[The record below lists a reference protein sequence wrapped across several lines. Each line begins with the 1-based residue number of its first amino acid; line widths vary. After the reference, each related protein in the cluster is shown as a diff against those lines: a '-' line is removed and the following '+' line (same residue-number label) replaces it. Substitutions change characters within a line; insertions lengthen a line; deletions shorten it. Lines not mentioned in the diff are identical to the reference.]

1 MENNLNIVKSEF
13 KELPNNIEAEQ
24 SVIGSILVT
33 NEIFDEIST
42 IISSINFYDPMH
54 QKIYNAIESLIYKGM
69 LANPITLK
77 NYFEDEKDDL
87 DVPEYLVKITKF
99 STSIRQAIEYSKIIY
114 DMFVRREL
122 IKISEQTI
130 DNAKITDLD
139 SSGQNII
146 ENSERLLFDLAE
158 KGSFN
163 SSLIK
168 FDDAMKQTIE
178 MASAA
183 YKNEGGIVGVPTGLR
198 DLDDKLGGL
207 HQSDL
212 IIIAGRPSMGKT
224 SLATNIAFNAAKHIQ
239 DNQKKSS
246 VAFFSLEM
254 SSEQLSTRIL
264 SEQARIGS
272 NDIRRGRISDE
283 QFDQFLETSK
293 NIAELPLFIDETPA
307 ISIAAM
313 SNRARRI
320 KRLHGLDMIVVDYIQ
335 LMRGTT
341 YNKDGRVQE
350 ISQITQGLKAI
361 AKELGVP
368 VVALSQLSRQV
379 EQRDDHKPQLADL
392 RESGSI
398 EQDADVVMFVYRE
411 GYYLQ
416 RKEPREAT
424 VEHAEWQAKM
434 NEVAHLAE
442 IIIGKQ
448 RHGPIGKVTLEF
460 EKDLQNLKILKL
472 IKFKYKTLMLTS
484 LYENTILKNPKF
496 IILILFIT
504 LISFGYYSKDFRL
517 DASSETLLIEDDPD
531 LEYLREITNRY
542 GSKEFLVLT
551 YTPNEGMISNTS
563 INNLLSLKYKIQS
576 LDWVHSVITLLD
588 IPLLNNTDAPLQE
601 RLKGFKTLKD
611 EDVDKNRGFKE
622 ILESPVFRNFVISES
637 GKTSGIIVNIKQN
650 PILEDIENRSKKEI
664 DEHRD
669 KIKKQ
674 NHKNILEIRD
684 VIKSYDDVGK
694 IYLGGIPMIADDM
707 MTFIKSDI
715 IVFGLGVLLFIIAT
729 LWFVFKK

>member
-1 MENNLNIVKSEF
+1 MENNLSIVKDQF

-24 SVIGSILVT
+24 AVIGSILVS
-33 NEIFDEIST
+33 NDIFDEIST

-54 QKIYNAIESLIYKGM
+54 QKIYEAIESLVYKGM

-87 DVPEYLVKITKF
+87 NVPEYLVKITKF
-99 STSIRQAIEYSKIIY
+99 STTVRQSIEYSKIIY

-130 DNAKITDLD
+130 DSAKLNELD
-139 SSGQNII
+139 TNGQTII

-163 SSLIK
+163 SSLVK
-168 FDDAMKQTIE
+168 FDEAMKQTIE

-183 YKNEGGIVGVPTGLR
+183 YKNEEGIVGVPTGLR

-224 SLATNIAFNAAKHIQ
+224 SLATNIAFNAAQKLQ
-239 DNQKKSS
+239 ESGKKSS
-246 VAFFSLEM
+246 IAFFSLEM
-254 SSEQLSTRIL
+254 SSEQLSTRII
-264 SEQARIGS
+264 SEQARISS

-283 QFDQFLETSK
+283 QFDKFLETSK
-293 NIAELPLFIDETPA
+293 NIAELPLYIDETPA

-320 KRLHGLDMIVVDYIQ
+320 KRLFGLDMIVVDYIQ

-434 NEVAHLAE
+434 NEVAHLAQ

-448 RHGPIGKVTLEF
+448 RHGPIGNVTLEF
-460 EKDLQNLKILKL
+460 EERFT
-472 IKFKYKTLMLTS
+472 KFKDTQ
-484 LYENTILKNPKF
+484 
-496 IILILFIT
+496 
-504 LISFGYYSKDFRL
+504 
-517 DASSETLLIEDDPD
+517 
-531 LEYLREITNRY
+531 
-542 GSKEFLVLT
+542 
-551 YTPNEGMISNTS
+551 
-563 INNLLSLKYKIQS
+563 IN
-576 LDWVHSVITLLD
+576 
-588 IPLLNNTDAPLQE
+588 
-601 RLKGFKTLKD
+601 
-611 EDVDKNRGFKE
+611 
-622 ILESPVFRNFVISES
+622 
-637 GKTSGIIVNIKQN
+637 
-650 PILEDIENRSKKEI
+650 
-664 DEHRD
+664 
-669 KIKKQ
+669 
-674 NHKNILEIRD
+674 
-684 VIKSYDDVGK
+684 
-694 IYLGGIPMIADDM
+694 
-707 MTFIKSDI
+707 
-715 IVFGLGVLLFIIAT
+715 
-729 LWFVFKK
+729 

>member
-1 MENNLNIVKSEF
+1 MENNLSIVKDQF

-24 SVIGSILVT
+24 AVIGSILVS
-33 NEIFDEIST
+33 NDIFDEIST

-54 QKIYNAIESLIYKGM
+54 QKIFEAIESFIYKGM

-87 DVPEYLVKITKF
+87 NVPEYLVKITKF
-99 STSIRQAIEYSKIIY
+99 STSVRQAVEYSKIIY

-130 DNAKITDLD
+130 DSAKLNELD
-139 SSGQNII
+139 TNGQTII

-163 SSLIK
+163 SSLVK
-168 FDDAMKQTIE
+168 FDEAMKQTIE

-183 YKNEGGIVGVPTGLR
+183 YKNEEGIVGVPTGLR

-224 SLATNIAFNAAKHIQ
+224 SLATNIAFNAAQKLQ
-239 DNQKKSS
+239 DSGKKSS
-246 VAFFSLEM
+246 IAFFSLEM
-254 SSEQLSTRIL
+254 SSEQLSTRII
-264 SEQARIGS
+264 SEQARISS

-283 QFDQFLETSK
+283 QFDKFLETSK
-293 NIAELPLFIDETPA
+293 NIAELPLYIDETPA

-320 KRLHGLDMIVVDYIQ
+320 KRLFGLDMVVVDYIQ

-341 YNKDGRVQE
+341 FNKDGRVQE

-361 AKELGVP
+361 AKELAVP

-411 GYYLQ
+411 GYYLS

-434 NEVAHLAE
+434 NEVAHLAQ

-448 RHGPIGKVTLEF
+448 RHGPIGNITLEF
-460 EKDLQNLKILKL
+460 EERFT
-472 IKFKYKTLMLTS
+472 KFKDTQ
-484 LYENTILKNPKF
+484 
-496 IILILFIT
+496 
-504 LISFGYYSKDFRL
+504 
-517 DASSETLLIEDDPD
+517 
-531 LEYLREITNRY
+531 
-542 GSKEFLVLT
+542 
-551 YTPNEGMISNTS
+551 
-563 INNLLSLKYKIQS
+563 IN
-576 LDWVHSVITLLD
+576 
-588 IPLLNNTDAPLQE
+588 
-601 RLKGFKTLKD
+601 
-611 EDVDKNRGFKE
+611 
-622 ILESPVFRNFVISES
+622 
-637 GKTSGIIVNIKQN
+637 
-650 PILEDIENRSKKEI
+650 
-664 DEHRD
+664 
-669 KIKKQ
+669 
-674 NHKNILEIRD
+674 
-684 VIKSYDDVGK
+684 
-694 IYLGGIPMIADDM
+694 
-707 MTFIKSDI
+707 
-715 IVFGLGVLLFIIAT
+715 
-729 LWFVFKK
+729 

>member
-1 MENNLNIVKSEF
+1 MENNLSIVKDQF

-24 SVIGSILVT
+24 AVIGSILVS
-33 NEIFDEIST
+33 NDIFDEIST

-54 QKIYNAIESLIYKGM
+54 QRIFEAIESLIYKGM

-99 STSIRQAIEYSKIIY
+99 STSVRQAVEYSKIIY

-130 DNAKITDLD
+130 DSAKLNELD
-139 SSGQNII
+139 TNGQTII

-163 SSLIK
+163 SSLVK
-168 FDDAMKQTIE
+168 FDEAMKQTIE

-183 YKNEGGIVGVPTGLR
+183 YKNEEGIVGVPTGLR

-224 SLATNIAFNAAKHIQ
+224 SLATNIAFNAAQKLQ
-239 DNQKKSS
+239 ESGKKSS
-246 VAFFSLEM
+246 IAFFSLEM
-254 SSEQLSTRIL
+254 SSEQLSTRII
-264 SEQARIGS
+264 SEQARISS

-283 QFDQFLETSK
+283 QFDKFLETSK
-293 NIAELPLFIDETPA
+293 NIAELPLYIDETPA

-320 KRLHGLDMIVVDYIQ
+320 KRLFGLDMIVVDYIQ

-341 YNKDGRVQE
+341 FNKDGRVQE

-434 NEVAHLAE
+434 NEVAHLAQ

-448 RHGPIGKVTLEF
+448 RHGPIGNVTLEF
-460 EKDLQNLKILKL
+460 EERFT
-472 IKFKYKTLMLTS
+472 KFKDTQ
-484 LYENTILKNPKF
+484 
-496 IILILFIT
+496 
-504 LISFGYYSKDFRL
+504 
-517 DASSETLLIEDDPD
+517 
-531 LEYLREITNRY
+531 
-542 GSKEFLVLT
+542 
-551 YTPNEGMISNTS
+551 
-563 INNLLSLKYKIQS
+563 IN
-576 LDWVHSVITLLD
+576 
-588 IPLLNNTDAPLQE
+588 
-601 RLKGFKTLKD
+601 
-611 EDVDKNRGFKE
+611 
-622 ILESPVFRNFVISES
+622 
-637 GKTSGIIVNIKQN
+637 
-650 PILEDIENRSKKEI
+650 
-664 DEHRD
+664 
-669 KIKKQ
+669 
-674 NHKNILEIRD
+674 
-684 VIKSYDDVGK
+684 
-694 IYLGGIPMIADDM
+694 
-707 MTFIKSDI
+707 
-715 IVFGLGVLLFIIAT
+715 
-729 LWFVFKK
+729 

>member
-1 MENNLNIVKSEF
+1 MENSLSLVKDKF

-24 SVIGSILVT
+24 ATIGSILVS
-33 NEIFDEIST
+33 NDIFDEIST
-42 IISSINFYDPMH
+42 IISSINFFDPMH
-54 QKIYNAIESLIYKGM
+54 RKIFEAIESLIYKGM

-87 DVPEYLVKITKF
+87 NVPEYLIKITKF
-99 STSIRQAIEYSKIIY
+99 STSVRQAIEYSKIIY

-130 DNAKITDLD
+130 DSAKLSELD
-139 SSGQNII
+139 TNGQTII

-168 FDDAMKQTIE
+168 FDQAMKQTIE

-183 YKNEGGIVGVPTGLR
+183 YKNDEGIVGVPTGLR
-198 DLDDKLGGL
+198 DLDDRLGGL

-212 IIIAGRPSMGKT
+212 IVIAGRPSMGKT
-224 SLATNIAFNAAKHIQ
+224 SLATNIAFNAAQKLQ
-239 DNQKKSS
+239 ESGKKSS
-246 VAFFSLEM
+246 IAFFSLEM
-254 SSEQLSTRIL
+254 SSEQLSTRII
-264 SEQARIGS
+264 SEQARISS
-272 NDIRRGRISDE
+272 NDIRRGRITDE
-283 QFDQFLETSK
+283 QFDKFLETSK
-293 NIAELPLFIDETPA
+293 NISELPLYIDETPA

-320 KRLHGLDMIVVDYIQ
+320 KRLFGLDMIVVDYIQ

-341 YNKDGRVQE
+341 FNKDGRVQE

-361 AKELGVP
+361 AKELAIP

-379 EQRDDHKPQLADL
+379 EQRDDHKPMLSDL

-448 RHGPIGKVTLEF
+448 RHGPIGKITLEF
-460 EKDLQNLKILKL
+460 EERFT
-472 IKFKYKTLMLTS
+472 KFKDTQ
-484 LYENTILKNPKF
+484 
-496 IILILFIT
+496 
-504 LISFGYYSKDFRL
+504 
-517 DASSETLLIEDDPD
+517 SS
-531 LEYLREITNRY
+531 
-542 GSKEFLVLT
+542 
-551 YTPNEGMISNTS
+551 
-563 INNLLSLKYKIQS
+563 
-576 LDWVHSVITLLD
+576 
-588 IPLLNNTDAPLQE
+588 
-601 RLKGFKTLKD
+601 
-611 EDVDKNRGFKE
+611 
-622 ILESPVFRNFVISES
+622 
-637 GKTSGIIVNIKQN
+637 
-650 PILEDIENRSKKEI
+650 
-664 DEHRD
+664 
-669 KIKKQ
+669 
-674 NHKNILEIRD
+674 
-684 VIKSYDDVGK
+684 
-694 IYLGGIPMIADDM
+694 
-707 MTFIKSDI
+707 
-715 IVFGLGVLLFIIAT
+715 
-729 LWFVFKK
+729 